1 MNTGLGNSVTGLL
14 EPEFPHTTEYMLLPG
29 TLTFLLIIP
38 LKHIFTFSHSSRNPW
53 FNLQIFASFILPQ
66 IPYPTNKILTP
77 LHCFFCLFLIYL
89 SSPSLYYIH
98 YIMLYYIMPVSPIQ
112 SGTVFWVYS
121 QALHSMHCV
130 KAIGRCP
137 KHRAQFNEQGPLE
150 QFTNISCVSCNLSKI

>member
-77 LHCFFCLFLIYL
+77 LHCFFCLFVFDIPIVPFSVLYTLHHAVLHHACKSHPVRDCVL
-89 SSPSLYYIH
+89 SL
-98 YIMLYYIMPVSPIQ
+98 
-112 SGTVFWVYS
+112 
-121 QALHSMHCV
+121 
-130 KAIGRCP
+130 
-137 KHRAQFNEQGPLE
+137 
-150 QFTNISCVSCNLSKI
+150 